1 MIKLF
6 DHRNNDI
13 AYSCAT
19 SHQFSAMVIDI
30 TFAPVTGKMPTSQ
43 QHEARNPVFF
53 SYKPKAKDSHT
64 LREIPKLHL

>member
-1 MIKLF
+1 
-6 DHRNNDI
+6 
-13 AYSCAT
+13 
-19 SHQFSAMVIDI
+19 MVIDI